1 MARSVSCQESLDLND
16 WQNNSHPKHAAACDW
31 RRYHFSSI
39 KVIKLVL
46 EAGCFS
52 ERGYILGSPPGGNT
66 TSSDSQPLNSNLSE
80 EETYFKTLFIHW
92 ERNTPGR
99 KEGKKEGWQGK
110 HTQDNQWQKAK
121 ESPTCTLSPQSLVSC
136 AKGEGTTK
144 LQILVL
150 TASKFLATDPDFKV
164 FLEVEKNLTSYP
176 RPDFSCA
183 GFYTHSFN
191 CTQLTR
197 KPVLCI
203 SPVAYQ
209 SLRGLWAAGTQ
220 MDVSC

>member
-1 MARSVSCQESLDLND
+1 MARSVSCQESLDPND

-80 EETYFKTLFIHW
+80 EETYFKTLFMHG

-99 KEGKKEGWQGK
+99 KEGKKK
-110 HTQDNQWQKAK
+110 DDRANIPKTINDKKPKKAQHA
-121 ESPTCTLSPQSLVSC
+121 LSHPSLSL
-136 AKGEGTTK
+136 A
-144 LQILVL
+144 VL
-150 TASKFLATDPDFKV
+150 RVKAQQ
-164 FLEVEKNLTSYP
+164 
-176 RPDFSCA
+176 
-183 GFYTHSFN
+183 N
-191 CTQLTR
+191 CRYLF
-197 KPVLCI
+197 
-203 SPVAYQ
+203 
-209 SLRGLWAAGTQ
+209 
-220 MDVSC
+220 